1 MYLGAKAGYGSNVR
15 RLWTFAGENRPI
27 HEGRARHS
35 FKKRKHNG
43 GGGEHRESCAIEKI
57 K

>member
-43 GGGEHRESCAIEKI
+43 GGGNTEKVAQL
-57 K
+57 KR